1 MKCVFLD
8 YDNIINGYR
17 LWGPIGHKA
26 IVGWD
31 VIFNEN
37 SMQRKEVPDIVLIE
51 VEMSEY
57 ENEAFDKHEEQQV
70 QKPRFIRSTCP
81 KRHLERYSHE
91 F

>member
-1 MKCVFLD
+1 MFHEK
-8 YDNIINGYR
+8 
-17 LWGPIGHKA
+17 
-26 IVGWD
+26 
-31 VIFNEN
+31 
-37 SMQRKEVPDIVLIE
+37 SMQRKKVQQTLEIIAVEL
-51 VEMSEY
+51 EMSEY